1 MNCVAV
7 RVVALISI
15 FVPYLCGA
23 KEPGIA
29 VEWDPSHPNEK
40 TAAIWLAYLLAR
52 QAYRIDHSSTLPQ
65 SGEIVPS
72 FDEEVSA
79 RNTTAQVYSE
89 LKEKDKQLRD
99 SYWDALVQIKAKGF
113 MDAYVWTYLR
123 RPEWPNE
130 KPPANLAAFEN
141 WRNANL
147 KEHKPQ
153 TIGRLSV
160 QTK

>member
-7 RVVALISI
+7 RVVVLISI
-15 FVPYLCGA
+15 FVPYVLGA

-52 QAYRIDHSSTLPQ
+52 QAYRIDHSSPLPQ
-65 SGEIVPS
+65 SGEVVPS

-79 RNTTAQVYSE
+79 RNDTAQIYQE
-89 LKEKDKQLRD
+89 LKEKDKSFHD
-99 SYWDALVQIKAKGF
+99 GYWETLSQIKGKGF
-113 MDAYVWTYLR
+113 MAAYVWTYLH
-123 RPEWPNE
+123 RPEWPKE
-130 KPPANLAAFEN
+130 KQPANLAAFEN

-147 KEHKPQ
+147 KDHKPQ

-160 QTK
+160 QKE